1 MKRNQELPFEDI
13 SKTPV
18 ELTAKNTILRFVEG
32 LAFRYRWAVEY
43 ISKENIKFRPHPTRM
58 NIEKVNIHIFDLID
72 CTFRVFGGEKQ
83 NKDFLNSFQQIRKN
97 LF

>member
-1 MKRNQELPFEDI
+1 M
-13 SKTPV
+13 
-18 ELTAKNTILRFVEG
+18 
-32 LAFRYRWAVEY
+32 AFRYRWAVEY

-83 NKDFLNSFQQIRKN
+83 NKDFLNSFPANKKKSLLVLEDLIKKIKKN
-97 LF
+97 E